1 MKIVRLSK
9 DSNLTR
15 IEKTFNWF
23 RFSGRGPAGTI
34 SSLDTLDLK
43 AVVVA
48 ADLTITGDSADSFTN
63 KKSTWQQIIDS
74 VLSVFLKISNIQ
86 STIAGLLITVLN
98 LQTKHIDFT
107 PGTGDTVTID
117 QSLGYS
123 YTITPSG
130 SSFTLVIIGIPASGL
145 EWSITIYA
153 IDWDGVTVTMPAGSV
168 TPGSAG
174 LSFTSGGGKDR
185 LAVEGHEGPSGE
197 IEFYNL
203 PGDMG

>member
-1 MKIVRLSK
+1 MTTIKETSGTSLTEEVVELTVEETGASGSLPALDRLDAK
-9 DSNLTR
+9 PTV
-15 IEKTFNWF
+15 
-23 RFSGRGPAGTI
+23 I
-34 SSLDTLDLK
+34 S
-43 AVVVA
+43 
-48 ADLTITGDSADSFTN
+48 ADLALIGDSADSFTN

-74 VLSVFLKISNIQ
+74 VLLVFLKISNIQ
-86 STIAGLLITVLN
+86 STLATLLITVLN

-153 IDWDGVTVTMPAGSV
+153 INWNGITVTMPAGSV
-168 TPGSAG
+168 TPAGSG

-197 IEFYNL
+197 KEFYNL
-203 PGDMG
+203 PGDMR

>member
-1 MKIVRLSK
+1 MKIVRADPNNINK
-9 DSNLTR
+9 
-15 IEKTFNWF
+15 IEKVFKFTG
-23 RFSGRGPAGTI
+23 SGARGPAGTI
-34 SSLDTLDLK
+34 TSLATLEEK

-48 ADLTITGDSADSFTN
+48 ADLTITGDSTDSFTN

-74 VLSVFLKISNIQ
+74 VLSVFLKIANIQ
-86 STIAGLLITVLN
+86 SKLATLLITVLN

-123 YTITPSG
+123 YTITPTG

-153 IDWDGVTVTMPAGSV
+153 INWDGVTVTMPAGSV
-168 TPGSAG
+168 TPGGSG

-203 PGDMG
+203 PGDMQ

>member
-1 MKIVRLSK
+1 MKIVRLSQ

-15 IEKTFNWF
+15 IEKVFNWF

-34 SSLDTLDLK
+34 SSLSTLDEK

-48 ADLTITGDSADSFTN
+48 ADLTITGDSDDSFVS

-86 STIAGLLITVLN
+86 STIATLLITALN
-98 LQTKHIDFT
+98 YQALKTSLT
-107 PGTGDTVTID
+107 PADTATATVDVSTSYD
-117 QSLGYS
+117 

-130 SSFTLVIIGIPASGL
+130 ASFTLALTNIPANGKA
-145 EWSITIYA
+145 WSVTIYA
-153 IDWDGVTVTMPAGSV
+153 IDWDGVTATLPSGSV
-168 TPGSAG
+168 TSGGSG

-185 LAVEGHEGPSGE
+185 LVIRGNSGPSGE
-197 IEFYNL
+197 KEFYNL
-203 PGDMG
+203 PGDMQ